1 MTKLALSDHPLTH
14 PGKLF
19 IDGDWRPALDGRTE
33 PTVSP
38 VDGQEI
44 VPIAQAGAEDAD
56 AAVAAARTAYEE
68 GPWSRLAHHERAG
81 LLTRVAELMERDK
94 DEIALLETVDMG
106 KPFAFSSTVD
116 APMAA
121 QLMHYYAGAATRVDG
136 ATRAPAGGQLAYT
149 LREPLGVVCAITPF
163 NFPLLLS
170 MTKIAPALAAGNT
183 VVHKPSPATP
193 LTALKIAELF
203 QEAGVPDGVLN
214 VVTGPGVALGET
226 LVEHPGIDKIA
237 FTGSTTVGQGIIR
250 KAAGTLK
257 KVTME
262 LGGKSANIVFEDAD
276 LDSAEELAF
285 FGIYYNKGEICTAG
299 SRLLLHRS
307 IHDELTE
314 RLIARAEALR
324 PGDPRDPETIFGPL
338 AHRGQ
343 FEKVGSYVELGQ
355 KEGAELRTGGGPW
368 IPEDGTQGGL
378 YFLPTIFTGVDNGMR
393 IAQEEI
399 FGPVLSVIPFD
410 TEEEAVRIANDSAY
424 GLAAGVHTKDLNR
437 AHRVAS
443 RIQAGTVWVNCYNQ
457 YDPSVPYGGYRA
469 SGFGRECGPESLESY
484 TQTKSVW
491 IGLSG

>member
-1 MTKLALSDHPLTH
+1 MTKLALSDHPLAH

-19 IDGDWRPALDGRTE
+19 IGGDWRPARDGRTE

-56 AAVAAARTAYEE
+56 AAVQAARTAYED
-68 GPWSRLAHHERAG
+68 GPWSRLADHERAR
-81 LLTRVAELMERDK
+81 LLTRVGELMERDK

-121 QLMHYYAGAATRVDG
+121 ELMHYYAGATTRVDG

-262 LGGKSANIVFEDAD
+262 LGGKSANIVFADAD
-276 LDSAEELAF
+276 LDATEELAF

-307 IHDELTE
+307 IHDEMAE
-314 RLIARAEALR
+314 RLITRAAALR

-343 FEKVGSYVELGQ
+343 FEKVGSYVEIGQ
-355 KEGAELRTGGGPW
+355 KEGATLRAGGAPW
-368 IPEDGTQGGL
+368 TPEGASDDGL
-378 YFLPTIFTGVDNGMR
+378 YYLPTVFTGVDNGMR

-399 FGPVLSVIPFD
+399 FGPVLSLIAYED
-410 TEEEAVRIANDSAY
+410 EDDAVAIANDSRY
-424 GLAAGVHTKDLNR
+424 GLGGSVWSADVDHGVE
-437 AHRVAS
+437 VAR
-443 RIQAGTVWVNCYNQ
+443 RIRTGSCGVNLYVL
-457 YDPSVPYGGYRA
+457 DPNTPFGGYKD
-469 SGFGRECGPESLESY
+469 SGLGRELGPE
-484 TQTKSVW
+484 
-491 IGLSG
+491 GLSPYLEYKAIPRPA

>member
-1 MTKLALSDHPLTH
+1 MTKLVLSDHPIAN
-14 PGKLF
+14 PGRLYV
-19 IDGDWRPALDGRTE
+19 DGVWTEAREGRTE

-38 VDGQEI
+38 VDGRAI
-44 VPIAQAGAEDAD
+44 IPVAQADESDAD
-56 AAVAAARTAYEE
+56 RAVRAARAAYED
-68 GPWSRLAHHERAG
+68 GPWRRMADHERAR
-81 LLTRVAELMERDK
+81 LLHRVGELIERDN

-116 APMAA
+116 VPMAA
-121 QLMHYYAGAATRVDG
+121 RLMHYYAGAATRVDG
-136 ATRAPAGGQLAYT
+136 ATRAPAGGHFAYT
-149 LREPLGVVCAITPF
+149 VREPLGVVAAITPF

-214 VVTGPGVALGET
+214 VVTGPGVELGEA
-226 LVEHPGIDKIA
+226 LVEHPGVDKIA
-237 FTGSTTVGQGIIR
+237 FTGSTTVGQSIVR
-250 KAAGTLK
+250 KASATLK

-262 LGGKSANIVFEDAD
+262 LGGKSANIVFADAD
-276 LDSAEELAF
+276 LDAAEELAF
-285 FGIYYNKGEICTAG
+285 FGIFYNKGEICTAG

-307 IHDELTE
+307 VHDEMVE
-314 RLIARAEALR
+314 RLVARAAALS
-324 PGDPRDPETIFGPL
+324 PGDPRDPATLFGPL

-343 FEKVGSYVELGQ
+343 FEKVASYVELGR
-355 KEGAELRTGGGPW
+355 KEGATLRAGGEGCV
-368 IPEDGTQGGL
+368 PEGTSGEGL
-378 YFLPTIFTGVDNGMR
+378 YFRPTVFTGVDPRMR

-399 FGPVLSVIPFD
+399 FGPVLGVIPFD

-424 GLAAGVHTKDLNR
+424 GLAAGVHTRDLTR

-457 YDPSVPYGGYRA
+457 YDPAVPYGGYHA

-491 IGLSG
+491 IGMG

>member
-1 MTKLALSDHPLTH
+1 MSTLVLSDSPLAH

-19 IDGDWRPALDGRTE
+19 IDGTWTAARDGRTE
-33 PTVSP
+33 ATVSP
-38 VDGQEI
+38 VDGREI
-44 VPIAQAGAEDAD
+44 IPVAQAGDQDAD
-56 AAVAAARTAYEE
+56 AAVKAARTAYED
-68 GPWSRLAHHERAG
+68 GPWRRMADHERAR
-81 LLTRVAELMERDK
+81 LLHRVGELIERDN
-94 DEIALLETVDMG
+94 DAIALLETVDMG

-116 APMAA
+116 VPMAA
-121 QLMHYYAGAATRVDG
+121 RLMHYYAGAATRVDG
-136 ATRAPAGGQLAYT
+136 GTRSPAGGQLAYT
-149 LREPLGVVCAITPF
+149 LREPLGVVAAITPF

-214 VVTGPGVALGET
+214 VITGPGVELGEA
-226 LVEHPGIDKIA
+226 LVGHPGVDKIA
-237 FTGSTTVGQGIIR
+237 FTGSTAVGQGIIR
-250 KAAGTLK
+250 RAAATLK

-276 LDSAEELAF
+276 LDAAEELAF
-285 FGIYYNKGEICTAG
+285 FGIFYNKGEICTAG
-299 SRLLLHRS
+299 SRLLLHRPV
-307 IHDELTE
+307 HDRMVE
-314 RLIARAEALR
+314 RLVARAAALR
-324 PGDPRDPETIFGPL
+324 PGDPRDPGTLFGPL

-343 FEKVGSYVELGQ
+343 FEKVSSYVELGR
-355 KEGAELRTGGGPW
+355 KEGATLRVGGEPFA
-368 IPEDGTQGGL
+368 PEGLPADGL
-378 YFLPTIFTGVDNGMR
+378 YFPPTIFTGVDNGMR

-424 GLAAGVHTKDLNR
+424 GLAAGVHTRDLRR
-437 AHRVAS
+437 AHRVAA
-443 RIQAGTVWVNCYNQ
+443 RINAGTVWVNCYNQ
-457 YDPSVPYGGYRA
+457 YDPAVPYGGYRA

-491 IGLSG
+491 IGMD

>member
-1 MTKLALSDHPLTH
+1 MTKRVLPDRPLAH
-14 PGKLF
+14 PGTLF
-19 IDGDWRPALDGRTE
+19 IDGTWTPARDGETE
-33 PTVSP
+33 PNVSP
-38 VDGQEI
+38 VDGREI
-44 VPIAQAGAEDAD
+44 VPVAQAGAEDVE
-56 AAVAAARTAYEE
+56 AAVKAARTAYDE
-68 GPWSRLAHHERAG
+68 GPWGRLPDHERAR
-81 LLTRVAELMERDK
+81 LLTRAGELIERDN

-116 APMAA
+116 VPMAA
-121 QLMHYYAGAATRVDG
+121 RLMHYYAGLCTQVDG

-149 LREPLGVVCAITPF
+149 RREPLGVVAAITPF

-170 MTKIAPALAAGNT
+170 MTKIGPALAAGNT

-203 QEAGVPDGVLN
+203 EEAGFPDGVLN
-214 VVTGPGVALGET
+214 VITGPGVALGEA

-257 KVTME
+257 RVTME

-276 LDSAEELAF
+276 LDAAEELAF
-285 FGIYYNKGEICTAG
+285 FGIFYNKGEICTAG

-307 IHDELTE
+307 IHDGMVD
-314 RLIARAEALR
+314 RLVTRAAALK
-324 PGDPRDPETIFGPL
+324 PGDPREEDTLFGPL

-343 FEKVGSYVELGQ
+343 FEKVSSYVELGQ
-355 KEGAELRTGGGPW
+355 KEGAELRVGGGPFT
-368 IPEDGTQGGL
+368 PEGASGAGL

-424 GLAAGVHTKDLNR
+424 GLAAGVHTNDLRR
-437 AHRVAS
+437 AHRVAA
-443 RIQAGTVWVNCYNQ
+443 RIKAGTVWVNCYNL
-457 YDPSVPYGGYRA
+457 YDPAVPYGGYLA

-491 IGLSG
+491 IGMD

>member
-1 MTKLALSDHPLTH
+1 MTKRELSGPPLAN

-19 IDGDWRPALDGRTE
+19 IGGKWVASQDGRTE
-33 PTVSP
+33 PDISP

-44 VPIAQAGAEDAD
+44 VPVAQATAADAD
-56 AAVAAARTAYEE
+56 AAVAAARAAYEE
-68 GPWSRLAHHERAG
+68 GPWSRLSAQERA
-81 LLTRVAELMERDK
+81 LRLNRVGELIERDLE
-94 DEIALLETVDMG
+94 EIALLETVDMG

-121 QLMHYYAGAATRVDG
+121 QLMHYYAGAVTRVDG
-136 ATRAPAGGQLAYT
+136 SSRAPAGGQLAYT

-203 QEAGVPDGVLN
+203 QEAEIPDGVLN
-214 VVTGPGVALGET
+214 VVTGPGVELGQT
-226 LVEHPGIDKIA
+226 LSDHPGIDKIA
-237 FTGSTTVGQGIIR
+237 FTGSTVVGQSIIR
-250 KAAGTLK
+250 KSAGTLK

-262 LGGKSANIVFEDAD
+262 LGGKSANIIFADAD
-276 LDSAEELAF
+276 LDAAEELAF

-299 SRLLLHRS
+299 SRLLLQRPV
-307 IHDELTE
+307 HDEMVE
-314 RLIARAEALR
+314 RLVRRAAALK
-324 PGDPRDPETIFGPL
+324 PGDPRDPATLFGPL

-343 FEKVGSYVELGQ
+343 FDKVSSYIEIGE
-355 KEGAELRTGGGPW
+355 KEGAVLRTGGTGW
-368 IPEDGTQGGL
+368 TPEGASSEGL
-378 YFLPTIFTGVDNGMR
+378 YFLPTVFTGVDNGMR

-399 FGPVLSVIPFD
+399 FGPVLSIIPFD
-410 TEEEAVRIANDSAY
+410 TEEDAVRIANDSAY
-424 GLAAGVHTKDLNR
+424 GLAAGVHTKDLRR

-443 RIQAGTVWVNCYNQ
+443 QIKAGTVWVNCYNQ
-457 YDPSVPYGGYRA
+457 YDPAVPYGGYKA

-491 IGLSG
+491 IGMD